1 MTQTMTRKEESKEK
15 AEHGEEGIIQGY
27 TAAYWQNQE
36 KNLTE
41 TKGSLSIWFHVVKI
55 PRNG

>member
-1 MTQTMTRKEESKEK
+1 MTQKMTRKEESKK
-15 AEHGEEGIIQGY
+15 AEHSEKGIIQGY
-27 TAAYWQNQE
+27 TAAYWQNHE

-41 TKGSLSIWFHVVKI
+41 TRSSLSVWVHVVKI

>member
-15 AEHGEEGIIQGY
+15 AEHSEEGIIQGY
-27 TAAYWQNQE
+27 TAAYWQNQG
-36 KNLTE
+36 KTLTE
-41 TKGSLSIWFHVVKI
+41 TKSSLSVWVHIVKI

>member
-1 MTQTMTRKEESKEK
+1 MTQTMTRKEARKEK

-27 TAAYWQNQE
+27 TAPYWQ
-36 KNLTE
+36 NLTE
-41 TKGSLSIWFHVVKI
+41 TRSSLSVWVHVVKI